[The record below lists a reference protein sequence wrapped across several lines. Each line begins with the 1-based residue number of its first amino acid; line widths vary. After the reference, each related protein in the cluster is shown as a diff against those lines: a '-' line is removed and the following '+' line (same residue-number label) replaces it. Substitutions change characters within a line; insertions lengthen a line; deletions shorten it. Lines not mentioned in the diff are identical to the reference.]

1 MCGAPAH
8 LLLCFLSVQ
17 ASYRPLSSN
26 MRVRDLLP
34 RRMNS
39 LKKDAVSSKNKKKPL
54 KMHEEVEGRTCDID
68 EGL

>member
-1 MCGAPAH
+1 
-8 LLLCFLSVQ
+8 
-17 ASYRPLSSN
+17 
-26 MRVRDLLP
+26 
-34 RRMNS
+34 MNS